1 MIIRIKNM
9 VCRHCV
15 DKVSRIAENIPDLHA
30 TGVELGT
37 IFTYGEPSA
46 EAMAELGRQLDNN
59 GFEIIMS
66 REAEMVEGIKRILI
80 ELARSDSPESR
91 QPVSDL
97 LADKL
102 NTSYKTLSR
111 IFTESEGRT
120 IENYFMSL
128 RIERVKELLH
138 YGRMALDEI
147 AFMTGFSSAAHLSR
161 RFKQY
166 TGMTPGQFRE
176 SGKRK
181 PITEV

>member
-1 MIIRIKNM
+1 M

-15 DKVSRIAENIPDLHA
+15 DKVRRIAESIPGLKA
-30 TGVELGT
+30 TAVELGSIT
-37 IFTYGEPSA
+37 TDGQPSA
-46 EAMAELGRQLDNN
+46 EAMTELGQCLDEN
-59 GFEIIMS
+59 GFEIIVS
-66 REAEMVEGIKRILI
+66 REAEMVENIKRILI
-80 ELARSDSPESR
+80 DLSRSDATEGKAT
-91 QPVSDL
+91 VSDIL
-97 LADKL
+97 VSQL

-176 SGKRK
+176 NGKRK
-181 PITEV
+181 PLTEV